1 MDDQGGGAGF
11 AQTSADVQVTRA
23 ILGYLAPLIDARQPG
38 LTGTLTTELNTLDQA
53 LLTTRA
59 LRANGAWTSLG
70 AAPQSARE
78 HVAAAIGGELES
90 AASVPDLLEVPPT
103 H

>member
-1 MDDQGGGAGF
+1 MDDQGGGAAF
-11 AQTSADVQVTRA
+11 AQTYADVQVTRA

-38 LTGTLTTELNTLDQA
+38 LVTTLTTELDTLDQA
-53 LLTTRA
+53 LLATQ
-59 LRANGAWTSLG
+59 ANGAWTSLG

-78 HVAAAIGGELES
+78 HVDAAIGAELES